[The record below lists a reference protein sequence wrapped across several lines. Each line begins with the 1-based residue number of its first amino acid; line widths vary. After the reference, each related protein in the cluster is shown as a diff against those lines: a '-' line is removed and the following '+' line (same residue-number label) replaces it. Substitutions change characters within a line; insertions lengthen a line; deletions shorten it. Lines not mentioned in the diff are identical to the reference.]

1 MKKTLKQVLMF
12 VAFMAAPVTMNAQ
25 LNEGKTIPEDFG
37 WICVPKAFSYDGV
50 TYLCGRKRD
59 NANKTT
65 TLNIYNDELKA
76 IKSLIIPSRDV
87 DSGILIDF
95 DNNSTTD
102 FSFYASQTLFNADE
116 RFEYVLPLYE
126 NPEVEYPKTIG
137 FRIMSE
143 DGTELQ
149 SVRFDAEADY
159 WDDDF
164 SILKINEKY
173 YLVFNGE
180 YEDPNGGYNVV
191 TIFYRI
197 NPQSTE
203 IKAVA
208 NIPASFVGNYSL
220 DGRRQGKM
228 QRGVNILRESDGTAK
243 KVLVK

>member
-25 LNEGKTIPEDFG
+25 VNEGKTINGNLG
-37 WICVPKAFSYDGV
+37 WHYIPKVFTYDGV
-50 TYLCGRKRD
+50 SYIIGYKNDYESGVATVK
-59 NANKTT
+59 
-65 TLNIYNDELKA
+65 IYNDELVE
-76 IKSLIIPSRDV
+76 IKSFTASSDIGEFEPSVMDL
-87 DSGILIDF
+87 DS
-95 DNNSTTD
+95 NSYLYCS
-102 FSFYASQTLFNADE
+102 FSASQTLFNTDE
-116 RFEYVLPLYE
+116 KYEYMLPLYE
-126 NPEVEYPKTIG
+126 DPEADYPKTIG
-137 FRIMSE
+137 FRVMSE

-149 SVRFDAEADY
+149 SISFDLPNTEKTY
-159 WDDDF
+159 FDDDMYV
-164 SILKINEKY
+164 LKINGKY
-173 YLVFNGE
+173 YLVFMGE
-180 YEDPNGGYNVV
+180 VGDEDI
-191 TIFYRI
+191 TIFYSI